1 MQIKLIDKAPIDVQI
16 LKLQPDQDLLADR
29 ARLEVDLLTA
39 RVVQLA
45 LPKFT
50 DGRAYSQAVVLR
62 KRFGYQGKL
71 RIVGDVLADQVQALL
86 RVGFDQLELRADQV
100 PEVVDGVLGIVS
112 RFYQQPFDPSAG
124 LQAQIWLAPKES
136 AYA

>member
-1 MQIKLIDKAPIDVQI
+1 
-16 LKLQPDQDLLADR
+16 
-29 ARLEVDLLTA
+29 VDLQAILLNA
-39 RVVQLA
+39 KVIQLR

-62 KRFGYQGKL
+62 KRFAYLGHL
-71 RIVGDVLADQVQALL
+71 RVVGDVLADQVQALL
-86 RVGFDQLELRADQV
+86 RVGFDQIELRSDQI

-112 RFYQQPFDPSAG
+112 RFYQQPVEPSSAA
-124 LQAQIWLAPKES
+124 QAQIWLAREEA

>member
-1 MQIKLIDKAPIDVQI
+1 MKIKLLARQPSDLPIVQI
-16 LKLQPDQDLLADR
+16 EPDQDLMADQVSLQ
-29 ARLEVDLLTA
+29 AILSNA
-39 RVVQLA
+39 KVVQLR

-62 KRFGYQGKL
+62 NRFAYQGHL
-71 RIVGDVLADQVQALL
+71 RVVGDVLADQVQALL
-86 RVGFDQLELRADQV
+86 RVGFDQIELRTDQI

-112 RFYQQPFDPSAG
+112 RFYQQPVEPSSAT
-124 LQAQIWLAPKES
+124 QAQIWLAREEA

>member
-1 MQIKLIDKAPIDVQI
+1 MK
-16 LKLQPDQDLLADR
+16 LKLLAKQPNDLQVVHIEPEQDLVADQV
-29 ARLEVDLLTA
+29 RLEAVLLSA
-39 RVVQLA
+39 KVVQLR

-62 KRFGYQGKL
+62 KRLVYQGRL

-86 RVGFDQLELRADQV
+86 RVGFDQIELRADQV
-100 PEVVDGVLGIVS
+100 PEVVDGVLGIIS
-112 RFYQQPFDPSAG
+112 QFYQQPVEPSAATA
-124 LQAQIWLAPKES
+124 AQIWLAREEP